1 MLRIL
6 IAVTALLIY
15 GSLYPW
21 HFHEGRSAAGPV
33 HALLHS
39 WQISWNRFELRDI
52 AINLAIYMPFGAA
65 AYLWLIAR
73 TKAVRIGGPLLLAAM
88 LSTAIELTQFYDS
101 QRITSLVDVATNVL
115 GTAIGMALAST
126 IARRTHTAAVIRVPH
141 PGAAL
146 LLSCFIGYFLF
157 PVIPDFSRTHLSGK
171 LAGFFASGF
180 QPVAVY
186 ALFTVWLVS
195 ARLLAAVLGKAGALF
210 PILGLLLP
218 ARFLVLGIEADW
230 PYWASYFAAWI
241 VWVAFLHGFRY
252 RDFALGC
259 LIVLSIAATG
269 LSPFHFSAARQ
280 SFEWIP
286 FRALF
291 STSWDTGF
299 PILLRKVFL
308 YGSAIWLFQSAGSS
322 LRVAAPGM
330 ALLLAAIEVAQLYL
344 PNHAA
349 EITDPLLAILMAW
362 LLHRLARAA
371 PREAQPR
378 RAIPNQAPL

>member
-73 TKAVRIGGPLLLAAM
+73 TKALRIGGPLVLAAI

-101 QRITSLVDVATNVL
+101 QRITSLVDVATNIL
-115 GTAIGMALAST
+115 GTAIGISLASL
-126 IARRTHTAAVIRVPH
+126 IARRTLTAAAIRAPH
-141 PGAAL
+141 PGALL

-157 PVIPDFSRTHLSGK
+157 PVIPDFSRTHLLGK
-171 LAGFFASGF
+171 LVGFFARGF
-180 QPVAVY
+180 QPVAGF
-186 ALFTVWLVS
+186 ALFTAWLVS
-195 ARLLAAVLGKAGALF
+195 ARLLAAVLGEGSVGALF

-218 ARFLVLGIEADW
+218 ARSLMLGVEADW
-230 PYWASYFAAWI
+230 LYWVSYIAAFVI
-241 VWVAFLHGFRY
+241 WVAFLHDAKY
-252 RDFALGC
+252 RDSALGY
-259 LIVLSIAATG
+259 LIVLSVAATG
-269 LSPFHFSAARQ
+269 LSPFHFSAAPQ

-299 PILLRKVFL
+299 PILLRKAFL
-308 YGSAIWLFQSAGSS
+308 YGSAIWLFQASGGSI
-322 LRVAAPGM
+322 RVAAAGM
-330 ALLLAAIEVAQLYL
+330 ALLLAAIEVTQLYL

-371 PREAQPR
+371 SQERLA
-378 RAIPNQAPL
+378 APNHALL